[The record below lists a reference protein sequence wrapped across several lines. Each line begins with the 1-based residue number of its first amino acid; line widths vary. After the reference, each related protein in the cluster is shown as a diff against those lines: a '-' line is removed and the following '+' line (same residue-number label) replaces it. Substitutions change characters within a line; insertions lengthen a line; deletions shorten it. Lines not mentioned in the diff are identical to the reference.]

1 MAEQA
6 GAPPV
11 RAYTFC
17 DKHGD
22 LTASVATIAAQTEAQ
37 TAILKDFR
45 DETRRTIQDTLDRI
59 DKHCVMEGHPLMVA
73 RLAGYDRVQKE
84 QIEVLQ
90 GMQARLEDLSLSEL
104 ARKMGIPS
112 GHLHFHVKVLKE
124 AGLISPVNGRR
135 LYSITHKG
143 RTALGLAESMANSL
157 ARAPG

>member
-37 TAILKDFR
+37 TAILRDFK

-90 GMQARLEDLSLSEL
+90 GLQARLEDHGTRLHDVESKVAAQGAEKQLVWDRSTKL
-104 ARKMGIPS
+104 AVAWVTGLVALVS
-112 GHLHFHVKVLKE
+112 GGMASAAAVY
-124 AGLISPVNGRR
+124 AAR
-135 LYSITHKG
+135 LTIGH
-143 RTALGLAESMANSL
+143 
-157 ARAPG
+157 